1 MTLLTLLLI
10 FILIAVVFVQLSK
23 VRDLSAKIRGE
34 EEVARQENDRTAF
47 WLMVFCVVFLVGCV
61 WSAIYYKNVMLGYG
75 PHASASA
82 HGGSLD
88 SIFNVTLFFTG
99 IVFIITHIYLFW
111 FSYKYKEETGRK
123 AYFFPHNTQ
132 LEIIWTAIPFAVL
145 VFLVVRGLQVWNTV
159 MTDLDPTEDYLEIE
173 ATGFQFGWDIRYP
186 GPDGKLGAK
195 DFRKISGT
203 NSLGMDWEDVKNID
217 DFLPSEIVLP
227 KGKTVRVAIN
237 AKDVLHNFYLPHFR
251 VKMDAVPGIPTYFH
265 FTPTKTTEEYREGL
279 RPYPEWN
286 ELHDPTDPSSPLRW
300 EAFNYELAC
309 AELCGN
315 GHWSMR
321 RIVRVVEPEE
331 YEEWAA
337 SQQSYYMQNIRG
349 GDEDPHKGK
358 LLGLEI
364 SNRGRELT
372 SEFESALKATDAA
385 DKVLNLK
392 HVFFETGSATLQ
404 GKSKYE
410 LDNLAGLL
418 AKYGSQR
425 IEVGGHTD
433 SVGDDGNNMR
443 LSQSRAQ
450 AVVDYLLGKGVN
462 AANMNSRGYGETKPV
477 DSNDTDEG
485 RQNNRRTEI
494 TLKS

>member
-10 FILIAVVFVQLSK
+10 FLLIAIVFVQLSK
-23 VRDLSAKIRGE
+23 VNDLSAKIRGE
-34 EEVARQENDRTAF
+34 EEVNRQQNNRTAF

-75 PHASASA
+75 PHVSASE

-99 IVFIITHIYLFW
+99 IVFVITHIYLFW
-111 FSYKYKEETGRK
+111 FSYKYREETGRK

-145 VFLVVRGLQVWNTV
+145 VFLVVRGLQVWNEV
-159 MTDLDPTEDYLEIE
+159 MPDLDPSVDYLEIE
-173 ATGFQFGWDIRYP
+173 ATGYQFAWDIRYP
-186 GPDGKLGAK
+186 GPDGKLGSK
-195 DFRKISGT
+195 DFRNISGT
-203 NSLGMDWEDVKNID
+203 NGLGLNWDDPKNID
-217 DFLPSEIVLP
+217 DFMPSEIVLP
-227 KGKTVRVAIN
+227 RGRKVRVAIN

-251 VKMDAVPGIPTYFH
+251 VKMDAVPGLPTYFH
-265 FTPTKTTEEYREGL
+265 FTPTITTEEYRQTL
-279 RPYPEWN
+279 REYPEWN
-286 ELHDPTDPSSPLRW
+286 TLHDEEDPDSPLRW

-349 GDEDPHKGK
+349 GDEDPFKGE
-358 LLGLEI
+358 LLGVEI
-364 SNRGRELT
+364 SNRGKELT
-372 SEFESALKATDAA
+372 SAFETAMKSEDDAER
-385 DKVLNLK
+385 VLNLE
-392 HVFFETGSATLQ
+392 HVFFETGSAQLQ
-404 GKSKYE
+404 EKSKFE

-418 AKYGSQR
+418 SKYASQK

-433 SVGDDGNNMR
+433 SVGDDDNNMR

-450 AVVDYLLGKGVN
+450 SVVNYLLGKGVN
-462 AANMNSRGYGETKPV
+462 ASTISSKGYGETKPV
-477 DSNDTDEG
+477 ETNDTDEG
-485 RQNNRRTEI
+485 RQKNRRTEI